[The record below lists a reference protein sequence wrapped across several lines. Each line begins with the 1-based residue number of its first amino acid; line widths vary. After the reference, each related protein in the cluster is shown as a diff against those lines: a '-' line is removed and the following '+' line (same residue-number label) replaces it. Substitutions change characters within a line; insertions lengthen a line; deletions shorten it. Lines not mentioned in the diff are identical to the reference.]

1 MQCGGG
7 GSVGFGG
14 QIRGKIYERLN
25 ACKVMPVIESMQLLL
40 YVLFGVASISGS
52 A

>member
-14 QIRGKIYERLN
+14 QIRGKIYKRLN
-25 ACKVMPVIESMQLLL
+25 ACKVMPVIESMQL
-40 YVLFGVASISGS
+40 YVLFGMASISGS